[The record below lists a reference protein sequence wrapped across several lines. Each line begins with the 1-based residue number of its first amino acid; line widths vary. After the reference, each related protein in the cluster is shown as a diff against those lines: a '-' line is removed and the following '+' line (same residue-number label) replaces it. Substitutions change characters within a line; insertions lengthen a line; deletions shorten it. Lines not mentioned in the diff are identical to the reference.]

1 MSITLTA
8 DLEAL
13 IDERLQSGLYDS
25 PTEVVREGLRLLK
38 EYDEL
43 RRIRREELRQ
53 EVLRGVEQMRAG
65 NYTTYNTA
73 EELGEEII
81 RRGME
86 KLNCKNESE

>member
-1 MSITLTA
+1 MSFVLTA
-8 DLEAL
+8 DIEAM
-13 IDERLQSGLYDS
+13 INERLQSGLYDS
-25 PTEVVREGLRLLK
+25 PTEVLREGLRLLK

-53 EVLRGVEQMRAG
+53 EVMRGVEQMRGG
-65 NYTTYNTA
+65 NYRTYDTA

-86 KLNCKNESE
+86 KLNGGNGGE